1 MFFFVKEFVFVF
13 LEIVFILIVF
23 VLFCFLLLCIF
34 GEFVCSFLYGMLGV
48 LVLLFDIEKD
58 IFKFFIFKNK

>member
-13 LEIVFILIVF
+13 LEIVFVLFVF

-34 GEFVCSFLYGMLGV
+34 GEFVCSFLFGM

-58 IFKFFIFKNK
+58 VF

>member
-13 LEIVFILIVF
+13 LEIVFILFVF

-34 GEFVCSFLYGMLGV
+34 GEVVCSFLYGMLGV
-48 LVLLFDIEKD
+48 LVLIFDIEKD
-58 IFKFFIFKNK
+58 VF